1 MIVDAHQ
8 HFWDPSRGYRWLDDP
23 SLKPIRRSF
32 GPEDLRPELLAAGV
46 SYTVLVEADRGDPA
60 EVVEFLAIAQDTP
73 EVAGVVG
80 WCDLEDPRL
89 PESPL
94 LVGARDQ
101 IQASPDP
108 DYFGRPAVLN
118 GLRAIADA
126 GLVYDLVIRA
136 DQLTGAADA
145 AGAVPELTFV
155 LDHLGKP
162 PIRDGVTA
170 LPAWRA
176 SLAALAANPNVY
188 AKLSGLVTEANWSTW
203 RPADL
208 RPFLDAALELFGA
221 RRLMFGSDWPVCL
234 LAASYTDVLAAL
246 RDRVDELGPFERA
259 DIFSGT
265 AIRAYKLRLPS

>member
-1 MIVDAHQ
+1 
-8 HFWDPSRGYRWLDDP
+8 
-23 SLKPIRRSF
+23 LKPIRRSF

-203 RPADL
+203 RPPTCGPSWMPRWSSSARAGSCSAPIGRCASWPPPIRMCL
-208 RPFLDAALELFGA
+208 RHFATASTSSAVRAG
-221 RRLMFGSDWPVCL
+221 GHL
-234 LAASYTDVLAAL
+234 L
-246 RDRVDELGPFERA
+246 
-259 DIFSGT
+259 GT